1 MRYIINKVCNLI
13 LNKEPSD
20 DGQTMI
26 RIDGF
31 EDLKI
36 YEEIARRITQSVEAQ
51 NMSVNVKLAKNKW
64 NYFKNTCD
72 DTTVIQSMKQN
83 DWVADVESITHYR
96 NLHKENYLILLGTD
110 EEEDQGGLLNCY
122 AINPEYLVRSIKCKY
137 SEVFE
142 EETEYFTEE
151 DKKVIDKLYKDLF
164 EYVPVDICRLSNI
177 ADRWKGKIVNADDF
191 ITLFYEG
198 LPEWGLP
205 VKRLELPSKAD
216 IVGKKKNL
224 LKDEHNFIQRHMFR
238 KISGPQYKKYL
249 KKLSVYDTDEAI
261 EPKYRSGDECWEAQ
275 PIKDYDSFASVLKE
289 YIEGKN
295 IEANKTLLMNFDYA
309 IVKDVLGIGYDVE
322 PRPSKKS
329 VTKLHGN
336 PINVFM
342 QALFLTLK
350 QINNDKLDVE
360 YITFNFQQASIICDP
375 SGIDEDGNQE
385 LANTWRNVCVHCG
398 GIIEYI
404 NQKSFSAHYEEVD
417 VRCCPENFFK
427 PANGN
432 NMIDD
437 GFVKIASASNKVN
450 KIDFTV
456 DIKTSEKNIKSLY
469 QWIFSDYSEWYH
481 NFDDICNQDFAKNK
495 DYANIPVGEIPKIKG
510 LLFSKS
516 EEEFFDKLDECT
528 INYDFN
534 LCDYISSK
542 LPAQE
547 TKLRADFTKLGYAFS
562 ELIHDILTDGFY
574 SLIGKADSS
583 LANTINVYT
592 NLGKSLSSISYP
604 ENIRWILD
612 AYILAFT
619 LVEKTKVFESEEEIG
634 YCIVPSWHP
643 AALEKMND
651 QIVFFLDGC
660 EEWWNEALETGK
672 DSDKE
677 IKERLNQL
685 NQMCMIQSS
694 VDLFPSYRQQYFG
707 CMASYGSYGLYGRT
721 DLKNDNRLRD
731 MIHKDAIYDDDFDTN
746 EIKNF
751 NDNARL
757 IYEVLIKYEKAFPNS
772 ANNLSLA
779 FIDPSELQPIIAAL
793 HKYIQ
798 RRQDVEPGCQIDMS
812 LKILVKPENKGGR
825 NYLAYW
831 MDEIFS
837 KEENVNI
844 HTYLNEWHNKNEL
857 DNLLNGNNDIAFA
870 MELLQVNSLGFIN
883 TDDEKALPPSQCKF
897 PIVFKPTP
905 VSKTSVRRKIELS
918 QPQFGAAYAHTQIVR
933 YRNNVEKI
941 PDEKYI
947 AYREAKISDE
957 GYDIVKMLHE
967 KAYWVVCVDS
977 GMDGALLRSGS
988 DGNDYSVIGFSTGKG
1003 AYGQYNLTV
1012 TTRNSILKTI
1022 EKNLKKRLQQ
1032 LFKWNPE
1039 QTAKA
1044 AKLCVT
1050 EAGGLDGISLLSAVN
1065 TKDQNIHEFMAYI
1078 LTSLREEKMNSDSA
1092 LKIVIHLDSY
1102 KHWFSND
1109 VDKDDSKSRPD
1120 FLVLEAVLNEE
1131 NKLKLKATVTECK
1144 IAVEA
1149 NATTHKNKAVE
1160 QVEHG
1165 IHVLSSVFNPNSSS
1179 IKRRYWYAQLYRAL
1193 AFAQVTFSDNSDEY
1207 STLSSKLRNILDGD
1221 FEIEWNGRV
1230 LGYWLDMAGD
1240 EETIDTNDNGVT
1252 VYNIPQKVI
1261 QSLLLGEEESE
1272 VDYVYIDSDTFV
1284 EDDEQ
1289 ERRIRERAAELKGEI
1304 EAIERSGRKARTHSS
1319 EVIKPV
1325 TPATHNED
1333 DPVVVPIREESHYEP
1348 ELMVADGQNNYNC
1361 EGGSDL
1367 DPEKVNTH
1375 EPENKNNQCKEEKQ
1389 KNNKLEDIRILIGKD
1404 KGNNNVFWEF
1414 GNKQLANRH
1423 LLITGTSGQGKTYAI
1438 QTMLYELA
1446 KNNVSS
1452 VVFDYTEGF
1461 RLDQLEPEFND
1472 YMSDKINE
1480 HIVKFQ
1486 GVPINPFRKHE
1497 MEFGGT
1503 TFPEEASDVA
1513 GRFANILT
1521 HVYDFGEQQFA
1532 AIYEATRLGIEQY
1545 GDAMNMDIFMKELD
1559 LIQNSNSSAKK
1570 VKSKMT
1576 PFYHGAKFKNDA
1588 EFDWSDILY
1597 SDESKMNIFQLTM
1610 MDRETQIIVT
1620 ELLLWDAWYYT
1631 KTCGNKNKPFV
1642 VVLDEAQNLSHKDNS
1657 PSKAIL
1663 TEGRKFGWSAWFAT
1677 QSLRVLADDEVV
1689 RLMQAANR
1697 LYFKPTDEEIT
1708 KMAKQLDPS
1717 DSSKWIG
1724 PLKGLHKGEC
1734 IFVGDRLGMDGNLGP
1749 TKNTVTRVT
1758 AFGERGKNE

>member
-20 DGQTMI
+20 DGQIMI
-26 RIDGF
+26 RVDGF

-36 YEEIARRITQSVEAQ
+36 YEEIARKMTQSIEAQ
-51 NMSVNVKLAKNKW
+51 NMSVNIKLAKNKW
-64 NYFKNTCD
+64 NYFKDTCD
-72 DTTVIQSMKQN
+72 DTTIIQSMKQH

-96 NLHKENYLILLGTD
+96 NLHKEDYLILLGTD
-110 EEEDQGGLLNCY
+110 EEEDQGGLMNCY
-122 AINPEYLVRSIKCKY
+122 AINPEYLVRSIKGKY

-142 EETEYFTEE
+142 SETEYFTED
-151 DKKVIDKLYKDLF
+151 DKKAIDKLYKDLF

-177 ADRWKGKIVNADDF
+177 ADRWKGKIVNVDDF

-198 LPEWGLP
+198 LPEWGFP
-205 VKRLELPSKAD
+205 VRRLGLPSKSN

-224 LKDEHNFIQRHMFR
+224 LKDEHGFIQRIMF
-238 KISGPQYKKYL
+238 KKVSGTQYKKYL
-249 KKLSVYDTDEAI
+249 KKLEVYDTDEAI
-261 EPKYRSGDECWEAQ
+261 EPKYRSNHECWDEQ
-275 PIKDYDSFASVLKE
+275 PIKEYSSFSDVLKE

-295 IEANKTLLMNFDYA
+295 IEGNKALLMNFDYA
-309 IVKDVLGIGYDVE
+309 IVEDVLGIGYSKDSPP
-322 PRPSKKS
+322 PRKS
-329 VTKLHGN
+329 VTKLHGT
-336 PINVFM
+336 PITVFM
-342 QALFLTLK
+342 QALLFTLK
-350 QINNDKLDVE
+350 QINNDNLDVE
-360 YITFNFQQASIICDP
+360 YVTFNFQQASIICDP

-385 LANTWRNVCVHCG
+385 LVNTWRKVCVHCG

-404 NQKSFSAHYEEVD
+404 NQKSFSANSETVD
-417 VRCCPENFFK
+417 VRCFPEDFFK
-427 PANGN
+427 PTKGN

-456 DIKTSEKNIKSLY
+456 DIKISGKTIKSLY
-469 QWIFSDYSEWYH
+469 QWVFSDYSEWYH
-481 NFDDICNQDFAKNK
+481 NFDDICAQDFAKNK
-495 DYANIPVGEIPKIKG
+495 DYANIPVGKIPKIKG

-547 TKLRADFTKLGYAFS
+547 TKLRAEFTKLGYAFS
-562 ELIHDILTDGFY
+562 ELINDILSDGFY
-574 SLIGKADSS
+574 SLIGKTDSS
-583 LANTINVYT
+583 LANVINVYT
-592 NLGKSLSSISYP
+592 DLGKTLASISYP
-604 ENIRWILD
+604 ENIKWILD
-612 AYILAFT
+612 TYILAFT
-619 LVEKTKVFESEEEIG
+619 IVEKTKIFESEEEIG

-660 EEWWNEALETGK
+660 DEWWNEALETGK
-672 DSDKE
+672 DTDKE

-694 VDLFPSYRQQYFG
+694 VDLFPSYGQQYFG

-757 IYEVLIKYEKAFPNS
+757 IYEVLVKYEKAFPNS

-793 HKYIQ
+793 HRYIR
-798 RRQDVEPGCQIDMS
+798 RRQDAKPGCKIDMS

-837 KEENVNI
+837 KEEDINI

-883 TDDEKALPPSQCKF
+883 TNEGKTLPLNQCKF

-905 VSKTSVRRKIELS
+905 VSSTSVKRKIELS

-933 YRNNVEKI
+933 YRNNIEEIPEK
-941 PDEKYI
+941 KYL
-947 AYREAKISDE
+947 AYKEAVINNE
-957 GYDIVKMLHE
+957 GKDIVKLLHE

-977 GMDGALLRSGS
+977 GMDGALLRNGN
-988 DGNDYSVIGFSTGKG
+988 DGDDYSVIGFSTGKG

-1022 EKNLKKRLQQ
+1022 EKNLKKRLQH
-1032 LFKWNPE
+1032 LFKWSPE

-1102 KHWFSND
+1102 KHWFNNED
-1109 VDKDDSKSRPD
+1109 DKDDSKSRPD
-1120 FLVLEAVLNEE
+1120 FLVLEAVLNEA
-1131 NKLKLKATVTECK
+1131 NNLKLKATVTECK
-1144 IAVEA
+1144 IAIES
-1149 NATTHKNKAVE
+1149 NATGHKNKAVE

-1165 IHVLSSVFNPNSSS
+1165 IRVLSRKFDPNSSS
-1179 IKRRYWYAQLYRAL
+1179 INCRYWYAQLYRAL
-1193 AFAQVTFSDNSDEY
+1193 AFAQITFSNDTDEY
-1207 STLSSKLRNILDGD
+1207 SILSSKLRNILDGE
-1221 FEIEWNGRV
+1221 FEIEWNGKV
-1230 LGYWLDMAGD
+1230 LGYWIDMAGD
-1240 EETIDTNDNGVT
+1240 EETIDTNYNGAT

-1261 QSLLLGEEESE
+1261 QSLLLDEDESQ
-1272 VDYVYIDSDTFV
+1272 VNYVYIEPDTFV

-1289 ERRIRERAAELKGEI
+1289 ERRIRERAEELKAEI
-1304 EAIERSGRKARTHSS
+1304 EAIERNGRKAKKHKRD
-1319 EVIKPV
+1319 EIKPV
-1325 TPATHNED
+1325 KPVPENED
-1333 DPVVVPIREESHYEP
+1333 KPVVILISEESYKKPEP
-1348 ELMVADGQNNYNC
+1348 MVAEGKSNYNC
-1361 EGGSDL
+1361 EPGKNIE
-1367 DPEKVNTH
+1367 PEEENTH
-1375 EPENKNNQCKEEKQ
+1375 ETENTESKTAEAKKTTA
-1389 KNNKLEDIRILIGKD
+1389 LEDIRILVGRD

-1446 KNNVSS
+1446 KDNVSS

-1486 GVPINPFRKHE
+1486 GVPINPFRIHE
-1497 MEFGGT
+1497 VEYGGRKY
-1503 TFPEEASDVA
+1503 PEKTSDVA
-1513 GRFANILT
+1513 SRFANILT
-1521 HVYDFGEQQFA
+1521 HVYGFGEQQQA
-1532 AIYEATRLGIEQY
+1532 AVYDATRKGLEEY
-1545 GDAMNMDIFMKELD
+1545 GSAMNMDIFMKELD
-1559 LIQNSNSSAKK
+1559 IVQSSNNAAKT
-1570 VKSKMT
+1570 VRSKMT
-1576 PFYHGAKFKNDA
+1576 MFYHGVDFENDTD
-1588 EFDWSDILY
+1588 FDWNDVLY
-1597 SDESKMNIFQLTM
+1597 SDEAKMNIFQLTM

-1642 VVLDEAQNLSHKDNS
+1642 VVLDEAQNLSHKENS

-1697 LYFKPTDEEIT
+1697 LYFKPTDEEII

-1734 IFVGDRLGMDGNLGP
+1734 IFVGDRLGMDGKLGP